1 MGASP
6 EKSRSGFTWADELT
20 LSAISVAL
28 NSGSAHAAQAA
39 FHQPLGPVPLG
50 LVSLWRSSMK
60 AFVVSIIVALAAIA
74 AVANSAQTS
83 TEKTVQAGISRLAAA
98 EAAALK

>member
-1 MGASP
+1 
-6 EKSRSGFTWADELT
+6 
-20 LSAISVAL
+20 
-28 NSGSAHAAQAA
+28 
-39 FHQPLGPVPLG
+39 
-50 LVSLWRSSMK
+50 MK

-74 AVANSAQTS
+74 AVANSAHIS